1 MRVGQWVVQ
10 SVGHLAVHWADSSVG
25 HLAGQTAG

>member
-1 MRVGQWVVQ
+1 MVVHWAGQWV
-10 SVGHLAVHWADSSVG
+10 GWLAVHWADSSAG

>member
-1 MRVGQWVVQ
+1 MRVGQWVAQ
-10 SVGHLAVHWADSSVG
+10 SVGRLAVHWADSSAG